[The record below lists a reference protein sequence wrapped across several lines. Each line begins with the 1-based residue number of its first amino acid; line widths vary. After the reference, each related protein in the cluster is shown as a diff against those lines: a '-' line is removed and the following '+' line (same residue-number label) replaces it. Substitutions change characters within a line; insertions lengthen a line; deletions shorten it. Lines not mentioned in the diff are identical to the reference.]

1 MEEIRNDMIKVF
13 DLMMDMFPDIGIQYE
28 FNQEYGCFL
37 ISFDVNELNT
47 EELDRFS
54 ESYLSNVKTLEEKY
68 GNDSPLFCMNEEWF
82 SLSKDAISYQISKE
96 EEFGVEV
103 EWINDILHT
112 VKVDI
117 KSTSCQK
124 EYYKESSTNDL
135 LLAA

>member
-37 ISFDVNELNT
+37 VSFDVNELNT

>member
-37 ISFDVNELNT
+37 VSFGVNELNT

-96 EEFGVEV
+96 EEFGFEV

-112 VKVDI
+112 VKVDV